1 VGRICAEMISP
12 YPPGIPIVVPGERIT
27 APVADYLASGAAA
40 GFLIPDVADPTMQTF
55 RVVAE

>member
-1 VGRICAEMISP
+1 MISP